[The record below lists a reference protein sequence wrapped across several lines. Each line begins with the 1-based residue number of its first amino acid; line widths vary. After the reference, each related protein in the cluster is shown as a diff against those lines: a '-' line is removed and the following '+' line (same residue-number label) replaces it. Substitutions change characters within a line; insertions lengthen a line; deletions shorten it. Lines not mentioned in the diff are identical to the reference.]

1 MVALMSFSF
10 SLHGHERG
18 LAMAAV
24 GVTILSF
31 DSLLV
36 RLAATDGW
44 NIIFWRSALMG
55 LSLGL
60 LCLDGRRLATLRG
73 NLGASLCSAILL
85 GITSSL
91 FVLAVMNTKVANVV
105 VILSAAPLFAAIFTH
120 CFLHETVAIRTWLAI
135 ISAMAGMLIV
145 FSGSLTSDGLVGDVY
160 AVLAAAAVGGNL
172 TLLRRHPNLDRVPL
186 IAIGGGLS
194 ALVAWPMATPLALTT
209 QSYGVLALMGLLQ
222 MPLATVL
229 INSAT
234 RHLPSAE
241 VALFYLIE
249 AVLGTLWVWWWLGE
263 QPPKATLLGGSL
275 ILLTLFVN
283 AWFGLRTSRM
293 VQPAGEYR
301 TP

>member
-1 MVALMSFSF
+1 MVALMSF

-24 GVTILSF
+24 GVMVLSF

-60 LCLDGRRLATLRG
+60 LCLNGRRLATLRG
-73 NLGASLCSAILL
+73 NLGTSLFSAILL

-105 VILSAAPLFAAIFTH
+105 VILSAAPLFAAIFTQ
-120 CFLHETVAIRTWLAI
+120 CFLRETVAMRTWLAI
-135 ISAMAGMLIV
+135 ISAMAGILIV

-209 QSYGVLALMGLLQ
+209 QSYGILALMGLLQ
-222 MPLATVL
+222 MPLATTL
-229 INSAT
+229 INGAT

-241 VALFYLIE
+241 VALFYLVE
-249 AVLGTLWVWWWLGE
+249 AVFGTLWVWWWLDE
-263 QPPKATLLGGSL
+263 QPPQATLLGGSL
-275 ILLTLFVN
+275 ILLTLFTN
-283 AWFGLRTSRM
+283 AWLGLRNSTPRM
-293 VQPAGEYR
+293 VQPSGEGR